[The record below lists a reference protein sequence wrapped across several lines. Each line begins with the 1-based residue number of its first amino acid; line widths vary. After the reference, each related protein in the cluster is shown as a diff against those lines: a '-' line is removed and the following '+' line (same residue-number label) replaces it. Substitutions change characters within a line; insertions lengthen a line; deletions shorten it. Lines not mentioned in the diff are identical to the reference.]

1 MVFDTVCL
9 STLYTCCHLLC
20 VVYVIVS
27 NERFSSV
34 QPGAVLAMCLK
45 GPGKLGKPE
54 LASRL
59 VFMIL
64 YMWLVQTEKALAYF
78 NES

>member
-27 NERFSSV
+27 NERCN
-34 QPGAVLAMCLK
+34 PGLLAMCLK